1 VPAQKLRHLHLA
13 HAVFAHQRVD
23 DPRFFQFAR
32 AAAGAVESV
41 DGGFRGSLV
50 GLHQTRRK
58 IFNFDETARRAETL
72 EAVDQ
77 FVTFLSPAYHHG
89 R

>member
-1 VPAQKLRHLHLA
+1 MPSSRTSAWII
-13 HAVFAHQRVD
+13 HA
-23 DPRFFQFAR
+23 
-32 AAAGAVESV
+32 SSS
-41 DGGFRGSLV
+41 SLV

-58 IFNFDETARRAETL
+58 IFNFDEIARRAETL

-77 FVTFLSPAYHHG
+77 LVTFLSPAYHHG